1 MNPATVEVVRHALL
15 RACDEMKFI
24 IRRTSPSPLTYEMQD
39 FSVAVMDENADLLGQ
54 ATGIPNF
61 LGNLGTSVRTTA
73 EDIGGFDYF
82 EEGDV
87 YITND
92 PYRTTAHLPDVTAF
106 SPIFFQQTLVGFAVT
121 RVHWID
127 IGSAKTVGG
136 LFSEVFP
143 EGTFYKS
150 VRVYEKGKPNESILR
165 IIGANSRLPW
175 SILGDLRAQ
184 AAACRIG
191 EERYIKIIGKYGLM
205 TFREA
210 VRAIFDHGERTA
222 REAVKKIQKGTYEA
236 TAYMDNDGIDLDKPI
251 KIKVAVTVD
260 NEGLLVDVDG
270 SSGPVPGNCNCGL
283 EQARTG
289 ARTAFMNIVAPSYFA
304 NEGFFKPLRFK
315 VPESSIFNAKWP
327 SGTMFSWMP
336 VEYFIDL
343 IHTSLSQVIPDH
355 VAAATYGC
363 ASICHIHSYDEVERK
378 YWVMSDTEGGGW
390 GGMMDKDGESAMKY
404 GDVTNPPSEFL
415 EKKYQVMVERYE
427 LVQDSG
433 GPGKWRGG
441 LGVIRDY
448 RILAPNANLFVVYE
462 RHKNRPWGIR
472 GGSSGG
478 MNDAYVNFGTPS
490 QVECPKVTA
499 LPLKQGDVVRLMT
512 GGGGGFGNPKERNA
526 EMVKWDVLNG
536 YVSRESAEMDYGVK
550 MDERVKTEILVKA

>member
-15 RACDEMKFI
+15 RACDEMKLI

-39 FSVAVMDENADLLGQ
+39 FSVALMNENADLLGQ
-54 ATGIPNF
+54 SAGLPHF

-73 EDIGGFDYF
+73 EDIGGFDRF

-92 PYRTTAHLPDVTAF
+92 PYRTTLHLADVTAF

-121 RVHWID
+121 RAHWID

-150 VRVYEKGKPNESILR
+150 VRVYERGKPNESILR
-165 IIGANSRLPW
+165 IIGGNSRLPW
-175 SILGDLRAQ
+175 AILGDLRAQ
-184 AAACRIG
+184 AAACKIG
-191 EERYIKIIGKYGLM
+191 GERYNKIIGKYGLT

-210 VRAIFDHGERTA
+210 VQAIFEHGERTA
-222 REAVKKIQKGTYEA
+222 REEAKKIPKGTYEG
-236 TAYMDNDGIDLDKPI
+236 TAYMDNDAIDLEKSI

-260 NEGLLVDVDG
+260 DEGLLVDVDG
-270 SSGPVPGNCNCGL
+270 SSGPVGGNCNCGL

-289 ARTAFMNIVAPSYFA
+289 ARTALMSLVAPTYFA

-336 VEYFIDL
+336 VEYLIDL
-343 IHTSLSQVIPDH
+343 IHTSLSQAIPDR

-363 ASICHIHSYDEVERK
+363 ASICHIHGYDEMERK
-378 YWVMSDTEGGGW
+378 YWVLSDTQGGGW
-390 GGMMDKDGESAMKY
+390 GGMMGKDGESAMKY
-404 GDVTNPPSEFL
+404 GDVTNPPCEFV
-415 EKKYQVMVERYE
+415 EKKYNVMVERYE

-448 RILAPNANLFVVYE
+448 RILGQNAKLHAVFE

-478 MNDAYVNFGTPS
+478 MNDVYVNFGGPN

-499 LPLKQGDVVRLMT
+499 LPLERGDVVRLMT
-512 GGGGGFGNPKERNA
+512 GGGGGFGNPKERDH
-526 EMVKWDVLNG
+526 EMVKWDVVNG
-536 YVSRESAEMDYGVK
+536 YVSRESAEKDYGFK
-550 MDERVKTEILVKA
+550 LNESTRKEILVRT